1 MSDPHPTPDAS
12 CPVPGG
18 DVSALIG
25 IVATLEAES
34 MLGQLPQALE
44 LRLLERLVGAGRL
57 PEGASSPAAL
67 RVGLSDLAQRLHAAY
82 GAYPDG
88 PPQVPLP

>member
-1 MSDPHPTPDAS
+1 
-12 CPVPGG
+12 VLGG

-34 MLGQLPQALE
+34 MLGGLPDGLE
-44 LRLLERLVGAGRL
+44 RGLAERLVSDGGL
-57 PEGASSPAAL
+57 PEGATSGAAL
-67 RVGLSDLAQRLHAAY
+67 RAGLSDLAQRLHAAY

-88 PPQVPLP
+88 PPPSPVP